1 MKPSVDTAISLDTA
15 IIVTDTSKRTL
26 WRRLSEGKIA
36 REEDDERGRAM
47 LDFEGIL
54 PMLCVSIAPEDHEL
68 FFNADAGDA
77 EAQNDL
83 ALLFLESDRPDV
95 ALHWLQLAVAQ
106 DHADAMHNLG
116 RLYIK
121 GIGIPKNDNLGLMWL
136 AKAAAFG
143 HVIAERQ
150 LTALKGV
157 WKAE

>member
-1 MKPSVDTAISLDTA
+1 VNTAISLDTA

-26 WRRLSEGKIA
+26 WRRLSEGIIA

-47 LDFEGIL
+47 LVFADVV
-54 PMLCVSIAPEDHEL
+54 PVLCISIVLEDHEL
-68 FFNADAGDA
+68 FINADAGDA
-77 EAQNDL
+77 DAQNDL

-95 ALHWLQLAVAQ
+95 ALHWLQLAAAQ

-116 RLYIK
+116 KLYIK

-143 HVIAERQ
+143 HVIAEQQ